1 MGKLEGK
8 IALVTGSGR
17 NIGRATVL
25 KLAAEGAHVVVN
37 ARTNQAE
44 ADAVVREAQGLGVK
58 ALAVVADVANKND
71 VEAMAARAL
80 SEFGRVDILINNAAI
95 RPHKPFTELTQ
106 QDWEAVR
113 GVVLDGALYLTRA
126 LIEPMVQNKY
136 GRILFFT
143 GEGAFVGGSGRAHVS
158 AAKMGLV
165 GFARGLAS
173 EFAPSQHPGQR
184 GLAGQHRYTARQ
196 SRMVSGADA
205 ERGRHSAGASGA
217 RRRDRRHLPV
227 PGQRRRWLH
236 HRPDDPRQ
244 RRKRVLL
251 IRQAM
256 PSVIASR
263 TRSFVRA
270 TPSFALM
277 WLQALATVL

>member
-8 IALVTGSGR
+8 VALVTGSGR

-37 ARTNQAE
+37 ARSNQAE
-44 ADAVVREAQGLGVK
+44 ADAVVRDARALGVK
-58 ALAVVADVANKND
+58 ALAVIADIAKKDQVDAL
-71 VEAMAARAL
+71 AAKVL

-95 RPHKPFTELTQ
+95 RPHKPFTDLTT

-126 LIEPMVQNKY
+126 LIESMVKHRY

-173 EFAPSQHPGQR
+173 EFAAQNIRVNVVSPGSID
-184 GLAGQHRYTARQ
+184 TARANPEWYQ
-196 SRMVSGADA
+196 GRVPNAAGIPLGRQGTVDEIAATCVFLVSDDG
-205 ERGRHSAGASGA
+205 GFIT
-217 RRRDRRHLPV
+217 
-227 PGQRRRWLH
+227 GQTIH
-236 HRPDDPRQ
+236 
-244 RRKRVLL
+244 VNGGT
-251 IRQAM
+251 AYY
-256 PSVIASR
+256 
-263 TRSFVRA
+263 
-270 TPSFALM
+270 
-277 WLQALATVL
+277 